1 MVVTPVA
8 AACAED
14 VDVVSD
20 LDVAEERPTNAGP
33 VLLGRTEEG
42 GKPAVGK
49 GEELASPVKPL
60 DGCSG
65 GCGAVNSTASSTCLC
80 SEDSQES
87 SEPGLSRAGTF
98 LSRAGTS
105 LQRAGSNIQLQRAS
119 TLPTEDREL
128 RHAATMPVMF
138 DVESDR
144 FCCCG
149 LWKVQQFIGCLLG
162 VGLALFFIISEPLDG
177 FPAASRMLGVT
188 ALISCFWIF
197 EVIPVYMTALLPIA
211 LLPFLNISTS
221 EFVAQSYWN
230 WISLLVVGTYLM
242 DIALEEVKLP
252 RRVVLQVLRKFGTVR
267 PGLLLAS
274 FMVLA
279 WALALFCNTIAVALL
294 LSPFVINLMN
304 AAQEQA
310 LNIAATE
317 SLESGDQNDNLASE
331 QASREVERLA
341 HGLLLGVTFGGAIGG
356 LATLTG
362 NIGNYFLAGESL
374 VSSHIT
380 WANWFF
386 FAAPISFICV
396 FLAYGILWL
405 RYVRSCRVNGVDKEV
420 LEEEFA
426 HFEAI
431 AGPISRDEII
441 VGCLQLLQVA
451 LFMCGPL
458 LRKVFTTKYG
468 ENLVNDATWA
478 CAPALMLFLI
488 PSSRRPGQALL
499 TWPSVHQNFDF
510 GLLLLIGGSLAI
522 SQGFSDSGLSVLLG
536 NSAANIVKHLPPF
549 VLELVIMI
557 IVSLAAQI
565 FSCIGVA
572 AAVLP
577 VLESAAL
584 SAVVNPLS
592 LMLPAT
598 VATSFVFILPT
609 ASPCN
614 IIVLA
619 KSQEL
624 SQSLRLRD
632 FIKSGVPLSVITM
645 VIAPALVCLMGMLV
659 FETGSPFPPWAC
671 EAAGAGC
678 VWAPIPG
685 IVQGHHVSSQA
696 CVVQLNLGGNV
707 CQLWNRTMVDA
718 TPFVPGGPL

>member
-1 MVVTPVA
+1 MVGTTPREAVTGIVVVDDD
-8 AACAED
+8 D
-14 VDVVSD
+14 VDSSPETG
-20 LDVAEERPTNAGP
+20 ANHGP
-33 VLLGRTEEG
+33 VLLGRLEEG
-42 GKPAVGK
+42 QKQFADQTDGP
-49 GEELASPVKPL
+49 ASPPLKLPEAAVKSKRSFV
-60 DGCSG
+60 D
-65 GCGAVNSTASSTCLC
+65 NSNDDTKDT
-80 SEDSQES
+80 

-105 LQRAGSNIQLQRAS
+105 LQRVGSNMQLQRAS

-138 DVESDR
+138 DQESDR
-144 FCCCG
+144 SCCCG
-149 LWKVQQFIGCLLG
+149 LWKVQQLFGCLLG
-162 VGLALFFIISEPLDG
+162 LALALYFVIAEPLEG
-177 FPAASRMLGVT
+177 SASASRMLGVT
-188 ALISCFWIF
+188 LLISCFWIF
-197 EVIPVYMTALLPIA
+197 EVIPVYMTALFPMA
-211 LLPFLNISTS
+211 LLPFLNITTS
-221 EFVAQSYWN
+221 EFIAQSYWN

-252 RRVVLQVLRKFGTVR
+252 RRVVLHVLQRFGTVR

-279 WALALFCNTIAVALL
+279 WGLALFCNTIAVALL
-294 LSPFVINLMN
+294 ISPFVINLMN

-310 LNIAATE
+310 LNTAAVNSVE
-317 SLESGDQNDNLASE
+317 EGEQEANNALDKASKQIE
-331 QASREVERLA
+331 KLA
-341 HGLLLGVTFGGAIGG
+341 HGLLLGITFAGSIGG

-362 NIGNYFLAGESL
+362 NIGNYFLAGEGL

-386 FAAPISFICV
+386 FAAPISFVCV
-396 FLAYGILWL
+396 FLAYGMLWL
-405 RYVRSCRVNGVDKEV
+405 RYVRRCDFTGVDREV
-420 LEEEFA
+420 LEDESRQ
-426 HFEAI
+426 FEMV
-431 AGPISRDEII
+431 AGPLSRDEVV
-441 VGCLQLLQVA
+441 VGLLQLVQVC
-451 LFMCGPL
+451 LFMFGPL
-458 LRKVFTTKYG
+458 LRKVFTNQYG
-468 ENLVNDATWA
+468 ESLVNDATWA
-478 CAPALMLFLI
+478 CSPAILLFLI

-522 SQGFSDSGLSVLLG
+522 SQGFSDSGLSVVLG
-536 NSAANIVKHLPPF
+536 NYAANIVKDLPPY
-549 VLELVIMI
+549 VLEFVIMAF
-557 IVSLAAQI
+557 VSLAAQI

-572 AAVLP
+572 AAILP
-577 VLESAAL
+577 VLDSAAL
-584 SAVVNPLS
+584 NAVVNPLT
-592 LMLPAT
+592 LLLPAT
-598 VATSFVFILPT
+598 VATSFVFMLPT